1 MSRIPLPYTQK
12 VLDLFRNPKNLG
24 KLEDANVIAV
34 AGNPA
39 CGDMITFYMKINNQA
54 VIEKISFESY
64 GCAANIATAS
74 IVTEMIKGLNVKSA
88 WKDVTW
94 KKVTEEVGGLPNV
107 KFHCGILAVGAV
119 KVLGIPCGLII
130 NRSDIGDDQVKKYAA
145 IREVPILMEIP
156 FDRRIAEAYSRGDV
170 LIEVMPEWKAKFL
183 ALYDQITEI
192 VAYHK
197 D

>member
-1 MSRIPLPYTQK
+1 MSRVPLPYTQK

-39 CGDMITFYMKINNQA
+39 CGDMITFYMKINDQD
-54 VIEKISFESY
+54 VIEKITFESY

-74 IVTEMIKGLNVKSA
+74 IVTEMIKGLTVESA

-119 KVLGIPCGLII
+119 K
-130 NRSDIGDDQVKKYAA
+130 RA
-145 IREVPILMEIP
+145 IRKYYEQKGSAPSWIP
-156 FDRRIAEAYSRGDV
+156 KELTFEEKQALEEEELATKLSKK
-170 LIEVMPEWKAKFL
+170 LKAADEK
-183 ALYDQITEI
+183 
-192 VAYHK
+192 
-197 D
+197 

>member
-1 MSRIPLPYTQK
+1 MSRVPLPYTQK

-39 CGDMITFYMKINNQA
+39 CGDMITFYMKINSQA

-74 IVTEMIKGLNVKSA
+74 VVTEMIKDLSVERA

-119 KVLGIPCGLII
+119 K
-130 NRSDIGDDQVKKYAA
+130 RA
-145 IREVPILMEIP
+145 IRKYYEQKGSTPSWLPKELT
-156 FDRRIAEAYSRGDV
+156 FEEKQALEEEELAKKLSKK
-170 LIEVMPEWKAKFL
+170 LKAVDEK
-183 ALYDQITEI
+183 
-192 VAYHK
+192 
-197 D
+197 